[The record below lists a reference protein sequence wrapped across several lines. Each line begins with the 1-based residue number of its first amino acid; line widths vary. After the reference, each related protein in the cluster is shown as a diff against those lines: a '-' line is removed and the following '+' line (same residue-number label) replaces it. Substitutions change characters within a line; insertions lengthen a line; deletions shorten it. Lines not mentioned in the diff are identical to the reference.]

1 MKNRLL
7 TLGDLYEYFEKEGK
21 DIVFSSLKTNTF
33 FAVQIPGKAI
43 FEDTST
49 EGLTKCHIKAMHAG
63 DNKNH
68 IYFADDVMKNALPS
82 FKTRPILGNIRE
94 VNGQLEF
101 GGHDFYE
108 ETDPDTGEVKRI
120 YEERPIGVTSSIE
133 EPYTEYDSEQDK
145 YYVHVEGY
153 LFDDY
158 SDAKE
163 IIKREGGISDVSME
177 INIEQLSYNAAK
189 HTMEVQQFRNTGIT
203 VLGKDD
209 SGEEIDP
216 AMVGANITLA
226 DFEADENSSAYFN
239 AVNTKEFAETV
250 DKLQKMLAAFSDTS
264 KSSKKGGTQNV
275 NKFEELLAKYSV
287 TTEQITFE
295 YDGLSDEELEA
306 KFAEAFEDS
315 GDSAD
320 GNSNTSDSGDNDAG
334 TEGSENETEAESESE
349 NETDNSDDT
358 APVLGASN
366 TDSSDAENADDIS
379 SKKKIYSITDPSGK
393 TFSVSLEWKSCALNS
408 LVNSTYAEADNDYY
422 STETFDDHVIM
433 FSWCTGRIYKQS
445 YAEENDN
452 FTLIGERVEVFTEY
466 LTAEEQNTLKVI
478 RGEYAELK
486 EYKESNEAAKAT
498 AAKDE
503 VFAKFSEIL
512 AGNTE
517 FEELKKGEFSAEELE
532 LRCNALVGK
541 KQMATFAAH
550 DENKAHKVL
559 FDFNG
564 KTEEKKPYGGLFDD
578 EK

>member
-7 TLGDLYEYFEKEGK
+7 TLGDLYDYFEKEGK
-21 DIVFSSLKTNTF
+21 DVVFSSLIANTF

-209 SGEEIDP
+209 FGEEIDP
-216 AMVGANITLA
+216 AMVGANITLT

-239 AVNTKEFAETV
+239 VVNTKEFAETV
-250 DKLQKMLAAFSDTS
+250 DKLQKILATFQDT
-264 KSSKKGGTQNV
+264 KSQKGGEKPGMT
-275 NKFEELLAKYSV
+275 KFEELLSKYNK
-287 TTEQITFE
+287 TAEDITFKYE
-295 YDGLSDEELEA
+295 SMSDEELEA
-306 KFAEAFEDS
+306 KFAEVFDDS
-315 GDSAD
+315 GDS
-320 GNSNTSDSGDNDAG
+320 GEGSSPSSEPDSGDEGESSTESAEG
-334 TEGSENETEAESESE
+334 TGSESDTGSDEEPIAESVVGG
-349 NETDNSDDT
+349 SD
-358 APVLGASN
+358 S
-366 TDSSDAENADDIS
+366 DSSSGSDDIS
-379 SKKKIYSITDPSGK
+379 TKKKIYSITDPSGK
-393 TFSVSLEWKSCALNS
+393 TFSVSLNDKIGAVSQ
-408 LVNSTYAEADNDYY
+408 LVNATYADEDNDYY
-422 STETFDDHVIM
+422 FCTVYDDSVVM
-433 FSWCTGRIYKQS
+433 ESWCTGKLYKQS
-445 YAEENDN
+445 YTDENGT
-452 FTLIGERVEVFTEY
+452 FSLTGERVEVFTEY

>member
-7 TLGDLYEYFEKEGK
+7 TLGDLYDYFEKEGK

-226 DFEADENSSAYFN
+226 DFEVDEKSSAYFN
-239 AVNTKEFAETV
+239 AVDSKRFVEAV
-250 DKLQKMLAAFSDTS
+250 DKLEKLVATFSNT
-264 KSSKKGGTQNV
+264 KSEGKEVNESDM
-275 NKFEELLAKYSV
+275 NKFEELLAKYGK
-287 TTEQITFE
+287 TAEDITFE
-295 YDGLSDEELEA
+295 YAELSDEELEA
-306 KFAEAFEDS
+306 KFAELFDEGAGD
-315 GDSAD
+315 GGDDSA
-320 GNSNTSDSGDNDAG
+320 G
-334 TEGSENETEAESESE
+334 
-349 NETDNSDDT
+349 DDT
-358 APVLGASN
+358 ADDNNAGGDDDSSDDNTDEGSDDGADDNAPMLGASGGD
-366 TDSSDAENADDIS
+366 DSDDGTSDDVS

-393 TFSVSLEWKSCALNS
+393 TFSISLNDKIGAISQ
-408 LVNSTYAEADNDYY
+408 LVNTTYAEEDNDYY
-422 STETFDDHVIM
+422 FCTVYDDSVVM
-433 FSWCTGRIYKQS
+433 ESWCTGKLFKQS
-445 YAEENDN
+445 YSEENGN
-452 FTLIGERVEVFTEY
+452 YSLTGERVEVFTEY
-466 LTAEEQNTLKVI
+466 LTAEELNTLKI
-478 RGEYAELK
+478 MRGEYAELK
-486 EYKESNEAAKAT
+486 EYKESNEAAKF
-498 AAKDE
+498 AAARE
-503 VFAKFSEIL
+503 EIIAKFSEVL
-512 AGNTE
+512 NGNNE
-517 FEELKKGEFSAEELE
+517 FEELKNSEFSAEELE
-532 LRCNALVGK
+532 LRCNALVGAQ
-541 KQMATFAAH
+541 QMATFSTT
-550 DENKAHKVL
+550 EEKKPHKVL

-564 KTEEKKPYGGLFDD
+564 TGEEKKPYGGLFD
-578 EK
+578 EMK

>member
-7 TLGDLYEYFEKEGK
+7 TLGDLYDYFEKEGK
-21 DIVFSSLKTNTF
+21 DVVFSSLIANTS

-209 SGEEIDP
+209 FGEEIDP

-226 DFEADENSSAYFN
+226 DFEVDKELSITSKDKFVEKADELI
-239 AVNTKEFAETV
+239 
-250 DKLQKMLAAFSDTS
+250 KLLSVFQDIESQ
-264 KSSKKGGTQNV
+264 KKGGKPGM
-275 NKFEELLAKYSV
+275 NKFEELLAKYNK
-287 TTEQITFE
+287 TAEDITFE
-295 YDGLSDEELEA
+295 YENMSDEELEA
-306 KFAEAFEDS
+306 KFAEVFDDS
-315 GDSAD
+315 GDGGDPASEPDNGDD
-320 GNSNTSDSGDNDAG
+320 GEP
-334 TEGSENETEAESESE
+334 EGEAEPEGATDEGTNSTESE
-349 NETDNSDDT
+349 
-358 APVLGASN
+358 PVLGASGN
-366 TDSSDAENADDIS
+366 TEDTGNSDTS
-379 SKKKIYSITDPSGK
+379 GKKKIYSITDPSGK
-393 TFSVSLEWKSCALNS
+393 TFSVSLNDKIGVVSQ
-408 LVNSTYAEADNDYY
+408 LVNATYADEDNDYY
-422 STETFDDHVIM
+422 FCTVYDDSVVM
-433 FSWCTGRIYKQS
+433 ESWCTGKLFKQS
-445 YAEENDN
+445 YVDENG
-452 FTLIGERVEVFTEY
+452 TYSLTGERVEVFTEY